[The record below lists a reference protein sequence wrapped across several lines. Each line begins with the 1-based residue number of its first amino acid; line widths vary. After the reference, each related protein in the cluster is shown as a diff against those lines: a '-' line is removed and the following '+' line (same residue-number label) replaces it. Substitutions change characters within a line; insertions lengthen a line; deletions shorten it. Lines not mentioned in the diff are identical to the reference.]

1 MLNKLCN
8 LYNSE
13 DLVNVKNLIQS
24 YYRRNQRLYREQT
37 IYLNSFLYGLR
48 KDYPTIFKKSPY
60 IIENTLSDCISTKE
74 RLWWQLRNMFQMTE
88 QFYVDDLVQNMLDP
102 LLLNSTAN
110 ITIVVV

>member
-1 MLNKLCN
+1 M
-8 LYNSE
+8 
-13 DLVNVKNLIQS
+13 VVKKPGDIVKMMKDDAQ
-24 YYRRNQRLYREQT
+24 
-37 IYLNSFLYGLR
+37 FLHG
-48 KDYPTIFKKSPY
+48 
-60 IIENTLSDCISTKE
+60 STKE